1 MYLYG
6 DKNTDSFLDK
16 QINSIFVRQNNR
28 LLFTPFIITISIY
41 FIMFIILRHRS
52 GIFKNILYL
61 CPPIV
66 YNAILKFRQRNWIF
80 NIY

>member
-41 FIMFIILRHRS
+41 FIILRHRS

-66 YNAILKFRQRNWIF
+66 YNAILKLRQRNWIF
-80 NIY
+80 NIYWD